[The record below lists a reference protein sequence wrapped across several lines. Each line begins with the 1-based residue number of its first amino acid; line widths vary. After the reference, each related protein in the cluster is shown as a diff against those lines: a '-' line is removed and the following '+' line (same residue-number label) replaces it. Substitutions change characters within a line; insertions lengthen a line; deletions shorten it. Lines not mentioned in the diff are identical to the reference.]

1 MNMKNFYC
9 VLLIC
14 LLGVAYMPVHG
25 LIGINLFRPYDINLL
40 TPRWQDTHVQWAH
53 WGEFSYRVQG
63 VNEDGH
69 RVPVTQLWSGTQ
81 NALAMLQ
88 GFPANSPETE
98 FLQNV
103 LGGAMATDTRGLVR
117 FNGKMFAH
125 SYNAY
130 VRAFLPHNM
139 VLGIYIPVYDLK
151 LTNVT
156 ITDLTT
162 GDTPEDVLVREQL
175 TSILKERVRMFDPAI
190 NLDGWHRTGFGD
202 INVMAEWCRDFPQPK
217 PALKNVFLT
226 TRLGFNLPSGLKT
239 NVNDI
244 VSVPFG
250 FDGSMGMIFGA
261 GLILNWY
268 TYVKG
273 GLDFQFTY
281 LFGNTRE
288 RRIKVDNEQ
297 TDLLL
302 LAKAKTFCDFGF
314 TQRYNLFLEIDPL
327 PGLSFQA
334 IYQFFKHTDDT
345 LSICTNDFSDFIANT
360 ALNLQEWTMHHMI
373 FKANYDFQCIMAD
386 SKSWFKP
393 QLSLFAKFPFNGQRA
408 ILCSTVGAS
417 IVLNF

>member
-1 MNMKNFYC
+1 
-9 VLLIC
+9 
-14 LLGVAYMPVHG
+14 MPVHG

-226 TRLGFNLPSGLKT
+226 TRLGFN
-239 NVNDI
+239 
-244 VSVPFG
+244 
-250 FDGSMGMIFGA
+250 
-261 GLILNWY
+261 
-268 TYVKG
+268 
-273 GLDFQFTY
+273 
-281 LFGNTRE
+281 
-288 RRIKVDNEQ
+288 
-297 TDLLL
+297 
-302 LAKAKTFCDFGF
+302 F
-314 TQRYNLFLEIDPL
+314 TQRLKNQCERYCV
-327 PGLSFQA
+327 SA
-334 IYQFFKHTDDT
+334 IW
-345 LSICTNDFSDFIANT
+345 L
-360 ALNLQEWTMHHMI
+360 
-373 FKANYDFQCIMAD
+373 
-386 SKSWFKP
+386 
-393 QLSLFAKFPFNGQRA
+393 
-408 ILCSTVGAS
+408 
-417 IVLNF
+417 